1 MPELPEA
8 ETIAS
13 DLRARIVGSSV
24 VRVRV
29 PFVDVLSP
37 SHSAA
42 AFQERLQRRHIREV
56 GRRGKNVVLSLDP
69 DQFMVVN
76 LGMTGRLVVSD
87 SPAAAQ
93 LRHIA
98 VRFELDDGR
107 ALLYDDVRRFGRIEL
122 FSPEQWAARQITL
135 GLEPL
140 SDLFDGAALYA
151 RTQRS
156 RSPIRNWLLDQRHVA
171 GIGNIYANEALFR
184 ARIHPARPASSL
196 GIRSV
201 CHLRVA
207 LVDVLLEAVESRGT
221 TLNDYR
227 DGNGERGAFE
237 PRLRVYGRESRPC
250 PRCGSRIR
258 RLVLSNRSAFF
269 CPRCQRNRVR
279 R

>member
-13 DLRARIVGSSV
+13 DLRAQVVGSSV
-24 VRVRV
+24 VDVRV
-29 PFVDVLSP
+29 PFVDVLAP
-37 SHSAA
+37 SHTAT
-42 AFQERLQRRHIREV
+42 AFRERIRRCRIREV
-56 GRRGKNVVLSLDP
+56 GRRGKNVVLRLDP
-69 DQFMVVN
+69 DQVMVVN

-87 SPAAAQ
+87 SPAAGQ

-98 VRFELDDGR
+98 VRFELEGGR

-122 FSPEQWAARQITL
+122 FSTEQWAERQTEL

-140 SDLFDGAALYA
+140 SDAFDGAALYA

-156 RSPIRNWLLDQRHVA
+156 RSPIRNWLLDQRQVA

-201 CHLRVA
+201 RRLRDA
-207 LVDVLLEAVESRGT
+207 LVDVLREAVESRGT

-227 DGNGERGAFE
+227 DGNGEPGNFE
-237 PRLRVYGRESRPC
+237 PRLRVYGRESGPC
-250 PRCGSRIR
+250 PRCARQIR

-269 CPRCQRNRVR
+269 CPHCQRNRVR
-279 R
+279 T